1 MAAVTSERPGTT
13 APARPIR
20 IALVDDDPMVRAA
33 LRLLLGGSPDM
44 EVVAEAA
51 DGIEAEAITDAHRPD
66 VLLMDI
72 RMPRR
77 DGLET
82 TKRLRARVRPPQI
95 IVLTA
100 FHVDEYVLNALRAG
114 ASGFLLKESPPMQIL
129 AAIRSVAAGAPS
141 MSPEVVRSL
150 VEQVAGPADDQ
161 RRQVA
166 LREVAKLTERE
177 RDVAVA
183 IGRCWTNAT
192 IAEQLG
198 LELTTVKK
206 YTSNVFRKL
215 SLTNRGQVAVLV
227 RDARLL

>member
-1 MAAVTSERPGTT
+1 MTKEPPGTT

-77 DGLET
+77 DGLEAT
-82 TKRLRARVRPPQI
+82 RRLRARVRPPAI

-100 FHVDEYVLNALRAG
+100 FHIDEYVLNALRAG
-114 ASGFLLKESPPMQIL
+114 ASGFLLKESPPAQIL

-141 MSPEVVRSL
+141 MSPEVIRSL
-150 VEQVAGPADDQ
+150 VDQVGSSTVHE
-161 RRQVA
+161 RRKLA
-166 LREVAKLTERE
+166 LIEVAKLTERE

-183 IGRCWTNAT
+183 MGRCWSNAT
-192 IAEQLG
+192 IAEKLG

-215 SLTNRGQVAVLV
+215 SLNNRGQVAVLV
-227 RDARLL
+227 HDARLL